1 MSKTSHLYRRGN
13 TLYFRLSVPDRFRSI
28 LHVSELT
35 QSLRTQ
41 SRQVA
46 IPAAYRLAGEA
57 KQLFLHIDS
66 LMIDF
71 DEINDNLLCELLE
84 ASEVVGKKKKSVDSL
99 QMLLQKKKHSFAMDT
114 LKERYEEDKERHEK
128 ELEIVRIK
136 AKADAYDK
144 LTTITIIGASTTQ
157 QAPIAEKPKDNKAPM
172 LSAAYDEF
180 LEGHPT
186 NKKKLGSFGNLF
198 IKGYL
203 GDKKINLI
211 TQKEVNGFFK
221 LLVKVAGGRGGN
233 SDAYNKLNI
242 HQRIID
248 AKDNN
253 NVLMSPDTFKNTY
266 VGSARQFFKYLKL
279 HYEDYAPLLDVE
291 HINYKDFGGL
301 RESGD
306 HKQRSL
312 RLDEVTKLMNCPLM
326 DGQSKNF
333 KDSHKFWLPMIGL
346 FTGARVNEICQLNPQ
361 ADVLQDEKSGIW
373 YFNLTDESAG
383 VGIEKS
389 HKNNHSKHKVPIHSK
404 LIECG
409 FLDYLDKVK
418 ALKHDR
424 IFNGFKPKA
433 GKASYYAEEFFRKYL
448 KNTGLYDNV
457 TIGRNVLGMH
467 CLRGTFMSHTVRG
480 LMLFGDSRK
489 QALSKIQPIVGHAD
503 DLNDEDGKDLSITA
517 GYVDMDILESAS
529 DNLEKL
535 KVIIEALDYK
545 VAFPMANASI

>member
-28 LHVSELT
+28 LHVSEFT
-35 QSLRTQ
+35 KSLRTQ

-57 KQLFLHIDS
+57 KQLFIHIDS
-66 LMIDF
+66 LMIDYEEH
-71 DEINDNLLCELLE
+71 DEDLLREVVGAIE
-84 ASEVVGKKKKSVDSL
+84 ASEVAGKKKKSGDSL
-99 QMLLQKKKHSFAMDT
+99 QTLMLKKKHSIAIDT
-114 LKERYEEDKERHEK
+114 LKERHEE
-128 ELEIVRIK
+128 ELETVRIK

-144 LTTITIIGASTTQ
+144 LTSITITGASTTQ
-157 QAPIAEKPKDNKAPM
+157 QAPIAEKPEDNKAPM
-172 LSAAYDEF
+172 LSVAYGKFIEKNPF
-180 LEGHPT
+180 NQG
-186 NKKKLGSFGNLF
+186 KKGTFSNLF
-198 IKGYL
+198 INGYL

-361 ADVLQDEKSGIW
+361 ADVLQDEKSSIW

-545 VAFPMANASI
+545 VNFPMANASI

>member
-1 MSKTSHLYRRGN
+1 MSDY
-13 TLYFRLSVPDRFRSI
+13 
-28 LHVSELT
+28 
-35 QSLRTQ
+35 
-41 SRQVA
+41 
-46 IPAAYRLAGEA
+46 
-57 KQLFLHIDS
+57 
-66 LMIDF
+66 
-71 DEINDNLLCELLE
+71 DEIDDNLLSEILKEIE
-84 ASEVVGKKKKSVDSL
+84 ASEVVGKSKRAGDSL
-99 QMLLQKKKHSFAMDT
+99 KDLMAKKKHDI
-114 LKERYEEDKERHEK
+114 KKDQRHEK
-128 ELEIVRIK
+128 ELAALEALQIK
-136 AKADAYDK
+136 EKADILDK
-144 LTTITIIGASTTQ
+144 LLIMGNFGASTIQ

-172 LSAAYDEF
+172 LSVAYDEF
-180 LEGHPT
+180 LKGHHA

-198 IKGYL
+198 IERYL
-203 GDKKINLI
+203 DDKKINLI
-211 TQKEVNGFFK
+211 TQKEVNEFFR

-233 SDAYNKLNI
+233 TDAYNKLDI

-253 NVLMSPDTFKNTY
+253 KVLMSPDTFKNTY

-535 KVIIEALDYK
+535 KVII
-545 VAFPMANASI
+545 